1 MKIKNK
7 ILIVFIATLA
17 GTIIWIV
24 SIFLAPYLRAQ
35 SVYWSRIIYVAFSP
49 ICHQIPARC
58 FIFYGYPLAVCTRC
72 LGIYFGFFVGTLFYP
87 LFRGFASITLP
98 EKKIFILMSLPIVVD
113 TIGNLFAL
121 WVTPPWIRYA
131 TGFLWG
137 IMLPFYFITGIAD
150 ALISRA
156 NK

>member
-98 EKKIFILMSLPIVVD
+98 EKNIYINVSSYCRRHNRKSICPLGDSSLDPLCDRISL
-113 TIGNLFAL
+113 GNHASLLFHH
-121 WVTPPWIRYA
+121 R
-131 TGFLWG
+131 
-137 IMLPFYFITGIAD
+137 D
-150 ALISRA
+150 SRRSNISS
-156 NK
+156 K